1 MNEETKR
8 LIFHIDVNSAF
19 ISWESMRRVRDGES
33 DLRLVPSVV
42 GGDPNKRSS
51 IVSAKSIPAKAYG
64 INTGE
69 PVSMALRKCP
79 ELVWVRPD
87 FTLYLECSKAFK
99 DICRQYCPVVESFSI
114 DEVFMDMTGMGKLY
128 PDPIATAYEI
138 KDKIREELG
147 FTVNVG
153 VGENKLLAKM
163 ASDFEKP
170 DKVHT
175 LFLAEIREK
184 MWPLPVGELFM
195 VGKSSAKKLT
205 DAGIKTIG
213 ELANANLLMV
223 QSLLGEKMGRS
234 AWNSANGR
242 DDSPVSD
249 EREDAK
255 SFSVETTVEDDIEDF
270 ERVERI
276 LLSQADI
283 VAARIRREE
292 AKCGCI
298 AVSYKMSDFRH
309 RSHQQKLQSPTDVT
323 MEIYEMACR
332 LFREFWDGQ
341 PLRLIG
347 LSLSDI
353 DRDGFEQMSFFQ
365 DEKKEKLKKLDSAL
379 DSIRGRFGSTSV
391 RRASTIGIEERMGR
405 RHRAESSKK
414 PTGNTAKKTDEQKPE
429 AGNKDEHK
437 DKNDE

>member
-1 MNEETKR
+1 MVMNEEKDR

-19 ISWESMRRVRDGES
+19 VSWESVRRVREGES
-33 DLRLVPSVV
+33 DLRLIPAIV
-42 GGDPNKRSS
+42 GGDPDKRSS

-79 ELVWVRPD
+79 GLFVARPD
-87 FTLYLECSKAFK
+87 FRLYLECSAAFK
-99 DICRQYCPVVESFSI
+99 DICRQYSPVVESFSI
-114 DEVFMDMTGMGKLY
+114 DEVFMDMTGMSRLY

-138 KDKIREELG
+138 KDKIRDELG
-147 FTVNVG
+147 FTVNIG
-153 VGENKLLAKM
+153 IGENKLCAKM

-170 DKVHT
+170 DRVHT
-175 LFLAEIREK
+175 LFLTEVREK

-205 DAGIKTIG
+205 DAGIRTIG
-213 ELANANLLMV
+213 DLANANLLMV
-223 QSLLGEKMGRS
+223 QSLLGEKMGKS
-234 AWNSANGR
+234 AWRSANGM

-255 SFSVETTVEDDIEDF
+255 SYSVETTVEDDIEDF

-283 VAARIRREE
+283 VTARIRREE
-292 AKCGCI
+292 AKCCCVT
-298 AVSYKMSDFRH
+298 VSYKMSDFRH
-309 RSHQQKLQSPTDVT
+309 RSHQRKLQAPTDVT
-323 MEIYEMACR
+323 MEVYDMACK
-332 LFREFWDGQ
+332 LFSEFWDGQ
-341 PLRLIG
+341 PIRLIG

-353 DRDGFEQMSFFQ
+353 DRDGFEQMSLFR

-379 DSIRGRFGSTSV
+379 DTIRGRFGSGSV

-405 RHRAESSKK
+405 RHRAASDKK
-414 PTGNTAKKTDEQKPE
+414 AEDDQDTMRS
-429 AGNKDEHK
+429 
-437 DKNDE
+437 